1 MPRVVSVIP
10 APNNNSK
17 HQSQLVNGTKVLLD
31 DGSYL
36 QGVAKVTLVAEY
48 DNLWKAI
55 IEVYPAN
62 QQQIDAVLSELQ
74 VVDSNEASTITNQ
87 ATDNQ
92 SQTKE

>member
-17 HQSQLVNGTKVLLD
+17 HQSHLVNGTKVLLD

-36 QGVAKVTLVAEY
+36 QGVVKVTLVAEY
-48 DNLWKAI
+48 DNLWKAV
-55 IEVYPAN
+55 IEVYPTN

-74 VVDSNEASTITNQ
+74 VVDSNEASATPNQ

-92 SQTKE
+92 SQSKE